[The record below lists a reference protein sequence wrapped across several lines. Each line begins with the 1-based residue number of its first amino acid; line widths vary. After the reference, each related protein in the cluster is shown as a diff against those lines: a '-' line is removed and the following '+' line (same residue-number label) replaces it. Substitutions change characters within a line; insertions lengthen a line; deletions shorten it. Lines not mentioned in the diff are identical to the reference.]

1 MATKKGFLL
10 LNNQI
15 EIIETL
21 TDEQAG
27 QLLKAFYD
35 YNLGK
40 EIKLNGLM
48 LTVFNNFK
56 VVFDENEQKYQEKCE
71 KNKQNIEN
79 YWKKIK
85 EQNTNEYERIQSNTN
100 VYEKIRTNTMATN
113 ININT
118 NKNINTNTNLN
129 INENININKKN
140 NNNISLVELS
150 PRPDPDISDD
160 LVFSSSHPDEENEK
174 IGVICKEVIS
184 RLNELTGSNFKSNAD
199 TNKRLIKALLKD
211 YTKEDI
217 LMVVDKMCYKWMQ
230 PQKSG
235 KDMSEYLRPST
246 LFRRSNFDNYYGL
259 KIQEKEITTKDIAEQ
274 MDFSEFR

>member
-48 LTVFNNFK
+48 RTVFNNFK

-85 EQNTNEYERIQSNTN
+85 EQNTNEYECIQSNTN

-113 ININT
+113 ININ
-118 NKNINTNTNLN
+118 KNINTNINTNKSKLN
-129 INENININKKN
+129 NNNININNSERENINTPTASPTLAEIYNYACSLDINDKEYCEKFYNHYESIGWVNGTGQEIKN
-140 NNNISLVELS
+140 WK
-150 PRPDPDISDD
+150 
-160 LVFSSSHPDEENEK
+160 LVFNNWLKKD
-174 IGVICKEVIS
+174 
-184 RLNELTGSNFKSNAD
+184 
-199 TNKRLIKALLKD
+199 NKQND
-211 YTKEDI
+211 
-217 LMVVDKMCYKWMQ
+217 
-230 PQKSG
+230 
-235 KDMSEYLRPST
+235 
-246 LFRRSNFDNYYGL
+246 RREIN
-259 KIQEKEITTKDIAEQ
+259 QECNLQ
-274 MDFSEFR
+274 

>member
-48 LTVFNNFK
+48 RTVFNNFK

-113 ININT
+113 ININ
-118 NKNINTNTNLN
+118 KNINTNTNTN
-129 INENININKKN
+129 INTNKSKLNNNNININKSERDQSFTPTASPTLAEIYNYACSLDINDKDYCEKFYNHYESIGWVNGTGREIKN
-140 NNNISLVELS
+140 WK
-150 PRPDPDISDD
+150 
-160 LVFSSSHPDEENEK
+160 LVFNNWLKKD
-174 IGVICKEVIS
+174 
-184 RLNELTGSNFKSNAD
+184 
-199 TNKRLIKALLKD
+199 NKQND
-211 YTKEDI
+211 
-217 LMVVDKMCYKWMQ
+217 
-230 PQKSG
+230 
-235 KDMSEYLRPST
+235 
-246 LFRRSNFDNYYGL
+246 RREIN
-259 KIQEKEITTKDIAEQ
+259 QECNLQ
-274 MDFSEFR
+274 